1 MTTEFKEPSV
11 SHVGDRLISI
21 GGVQAL
27 TTIDFPGRI
36 AAVFFT
42 KGCPWN
48 CRYCHNPELR
58 TNGDDGAL
66 SAEHIER
73 FLAERAGFLDGIVIS
88 GGEPTYQKKLPV
100 FLGWLRSIGYE
111 VAVHTNGFFPT
122 MLKRILVKGLVD
134 YIAMDVKAPPRAYDR
149 VTGMENSCIAVA
161 RSIKIVVDSGV
172 DYEFRTTYHP
182 DILSEEELQDTIC
195 ALTSVRAK
203 RYYLQRFRPQG
214 VADKE
219 LAVSRDIITIPEDIV
234 DRAEKSFEFFGVR

>member
-1 MTTEFKEPSV
+1 MTTEFKEPEV

-21 GGVQAL
+21 GGIQAL

-42 KGCPWN
+42 KGCPWK

-58 TNGDDGAL
+58 VNGSDGSL
-66 SAEHIER
+66 SGEHIER
-73 FLAERAGFLDGIVIS
+73 FLSDRAGFLDGIVIS

-100 FLGWLRSIGYE
+100 FLEWVRGFGYE
-111 VAVHTNGFFPT
+111 VAVHTNGFFPS
-122 MLKRILVKGLVD
+122 MLRRILAKGLVD
-134 YIAMDVKAPPRAYDR
+134 YVAMDVKAPPRAYDR

-161 RSIKIVVDSGV
+161 RSIKIVVESGV

-182 DILSEEELQDTIC
+182 DILSEEELYDTMR
-195 ALTSVRAK
+195 ALVSVRAK

-214 VADKE
+214 VEDKI
-219 LAVSRDIITIPEDIV
+219 LAASRDIVTIPENIV
-234 DRAEKSFEFFGVR
+234 AEAGKCFEYFAVR